1 MKWPLK
7 FCLALLGKQLEL
19 LLLEMAFLGGELPS

>member
-19 LLLEMAFLGGELPS
+19 LLEMAFLGGELPS